1 MCFDVNCSCVD
12 AKKDTCTS
20 MSTSTDKNA
29 TLTTGDTSLKCMIF
43 NRRINKAKNE
53 IEQTTQCTHTEY
65 VKDNNGSLSNE
76 ALTKTKGMPGS
87 FMIGQIFKG
96 WLNVNMCLKKV

>member
-43 NRRINKAKNE
+43 NRRINEAKKD
-53 IEQTTQCTHTEY
+53 